1 MDDERFITSTK
12 LDFDNEETTLRP
24 KTFDEYVGQEKM
36 KHNLKVFIEA
46 SKKEARRLITFF
58 CMVLPDWAK
67 QRCLI

>member
-46 SKKEARRLITFF
+46 SKKRGEAT
-58 CMVLPDWAK
+58 
-67 QRCLI
+67 